1 MYQIIRIAAGVASFS
16 IVVGV
21 FGATLIK
28 SYDDRVTEYV
38 TIHDCVMDKWVSY
51 ENEVG
56 IMPGL
61 EEENMWRRQCVSNLT
76 IQ

>member
-38 TIHDCVMDKWVSY
+38 TIHDCVMDKWISY